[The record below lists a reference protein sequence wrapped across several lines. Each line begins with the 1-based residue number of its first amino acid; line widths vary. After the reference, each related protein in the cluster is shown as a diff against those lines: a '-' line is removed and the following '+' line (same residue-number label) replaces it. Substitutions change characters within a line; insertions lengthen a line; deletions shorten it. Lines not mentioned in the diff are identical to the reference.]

1 MSTSPISSSAPL
13 VSPYSSVPT
22 GASIPPVPD
31 PRDALAGPPLQPA
44 TREPHSQRGARKP
57 VSTHALPQ
65 KYATNPTL
73 QSSVT
78 SPAAPQSPPT
88 SAARFAADMVGR
100 YDGGTQSRN
109 HGADLKSAMVLWK
122 TARLAM
128 TGLPPGEVQVN
139 QDEQE
144 LASALA
150 QMDPATRKQFEQRAN
165 ALRTVPEDGY
175 EAASSSLHRD
185 VDQEMRRVESDPVSR
200 MNAVFNAPVGIG
212 LLGEDGQKQMA
223 ALLNEATKMDTPG
236 ATPTQREQ
244 AFAEAVGIKSRMQDQ
259 ILQESQDIHEAQ
271 EKLWD
276 ASSARVKQVLDDA
289 EHYRISDDPQD
300 NSRGT
305 LHLRTH
311 SDDSEW
317 DSGTRLPAYGKT
329 FPYQSVME
337 KLLSPDGYSQ
347 EERSRSTA
355 RTLSPED
362 RTRDLLTFQQGMSE
376 PGSDI
381 HQRVTKLEQQ
391 ALSTMASPGP
401 GLSAATPATTLS
413 SVAAHPPKYDQNY
426 VQNLA
431 AGYQGA
437 LQDTDRQIRTM
448 LRQDTGGPLDKA
460 LYAIGRFVA
469 DLSPIPGMDWFATK
483 LLDASFPNQGG
494 LTGQQVRN
502 IDLGAMF
509 TGLLLGRGEPE
520 AGESALKPLL
530 GGPGEGAMQL
540 QPGPTGNPSSTVQPP
555 VGGATAGPAF
565 TAGGMPEAYALKNV
579 PSSYGPSA
587 TPGVYVDTANGQ
599 KFILADHQAFAVKY
613 DKDNTTYRIYDP
625 VNPTRPIYPVRH
637 DSGSGKWETHRDVG
651 LQGGTPISMGTKLKA
666 KDLLCDGWMQK
677 DVATLLGI
685 SPNSVSRIQSS
696 FINPDPWTMPLCS
709 EPFRQEVIAQLN
721 AGAPREQIARDKH
734 IQPETVDYIDQH
746 YRRDRHAPQQATGAQ
761 QPTASAAPHG
771 RASPQPGT
779 STGGRTDV
787 PTGLMNP
794 VQTNIGTEAG
804 KVETPQGRNLK
815 RSMTLSNVPPHIR
828 LKAEALLEDG
838 WTIMETSNETGMS
851 RSSVGRLRTST
862 DLSSR
867 PARPLASLSVVCAV
881 ISRLEA
887 GIPREQIAHDM
898 HIQPETV
905 DRIDQ
910 DIRSQ
915 YRAHPSL
922 LAQFTQVDPSIPP
935 LETSTG
941 SEGPASP
948 QPGTSTGGQTYP
960 STKRPRVDAPQ
971 SLGPEA
977 LRSEVLRQV
986 ENQIPAEQIAKNLGL
1001 TPEAV
1006 NQTIE
1011 RYVMDETRKLHEEF
1025 LAEQAR
1031 QPIAAAPTP
1040 VVPPATRQDVIR
1052 RLNNG
1057 QTPADIAAHS
1067 GLTVFQVDQI
1077 RDQYLQEELAHFN
1090 ADLLRQ

>member
-1 MSTSPISSSAPL
+1 MSTSPISSSGPL
-13 VSPYSSVPT
+13 VSPYSSGPA
-22 GASIPPVPD
+22 GAFVPPVPD
-31 PRDALAGPPLQPA
+31 PRDALAGPPLQSAP
-44 TREPHSQRGARKP
+44 REPDRRGAHKP
-57 VSTHALPQ
+57 VSTHALLR
-65 KYATNPTL
+65 KHAASLTL

-100 YDGGTQSRN
+100 YDGGSQSRN

-128 TGLPPGEVQVN
+128 TGLPRDEVQVS

-150 QMDPATRKQFEQRAN
+150 QMDPATRKQFEQRAE
-165 ALRTVPEDGY
+165 ALRTVPQDGY
-175 EAASSSLHRD
+175 EAASSSLHQD

-223 ALLNEATKMDTPG
+223 ALLNEATKMNTPG

-244 AFAEAVGIKSRMQDQ
+244 AYAGAVGIKSRMQDQ
-259 ILQESQDIHEAQ
+259 ILQKSQDIHATQ
-271 EKLWD
+271 KKLWD
-276 ASSARVKQVLDDA
+276 ESTARVNQILDDTGK
-289 EHYRISDDPQD
+289 YRIPNDTEKDTPETLKLPSSSDDPQ
-300 NSRGT
+300 
-305 LHLRTH
+305 
-311 SDDSEW
+311 W
-317 DSGTRLPAYGKT
+317 DGDTRLPAYAKT

-347 EERSRSTA
+347 QERSRSTA
-355 RTLSPED
+355 RTLPPED
-362 RTRDLLTFQQGMSE
+362 RTRDLLTFQEGMSE

-401 GLSAATPATTLS
+401 DLDAGTPATTLS

-437 LQDTDRQIRTM
+437 LQDTDKQIRTM

-469 DLSPIPGMDWFATK
+469 DLSPIPGMDWLATK

-520 AGESALKPLL
+520 AAESALKPVL
-530 GGPGEGAMQL
+530 GGSGEGAL
-540 QPGPTGNPSSTVQPP
+540 KLKPGPTGNPSPTVQPP
-555 VGGATAGPAF
+555 VSGATAGPAF
-565 TAGGMPEAYALKNV
+565 TPGGMPEAYALENM
-579 PSSYGPSA
+579 PSSYSPSA

-599 KFILADHQAFAVKY
+599 KFILADNQAFAVKY

-625 VNPTRPIYPVRH
+625 ANPTRPTYPVRH
-637 DSGSGKWETHRDVG
+637 DSESGKWEIHQDVG
-651 LQGGTPISMGTKLKA
+651 LQGGTRPISAETKLKA
-666 KDLLCDGWMQK
+666 KELLSDGWMQK

-709 EPFRQEVIAQLN
+709 DPFRQEVIAQLN

-746 YRRDRHAPQQATGAQ
+746 YRRDRHAPQQATGAR
-761 QPTASAAPHG
+761 QPTASAAPC
-771 RASPQPGT
+771 R
-779 STGGRTDV
+779 
-787 PTGLMNP
+787 
-794 VQTNIGTEAG
+794 
-804 KVETPQGRNLK
+804 
-815 RSMTLSNVPPHIR
+815 
-828 LKAEALLEDG
+828 
-838 WTIMETSNETGMS
+838 
-851 RSSVGRLRTST
+851 
-862 DLSSR
+862 
-867 PARPLASLSVVCAV
+867 
-881 ISRLEA
+881 
-887 GIPREQIAHDM
+887 
-898 HIQPETV
+898 
-905 DRIDQ
+905 
-910 DIRSQ
+910 
-915 YRAHPSL
+915 
-922 LAQFTQVDPSIPP
+922 
-935 LETSTG
+935 
-941 SEGPASP
+941 PASP
-948 QPGTSTGGQTYP
+948 QPGTSTGGHTDP
-960 STKRPRVDAPQ
+960 SAKRPRVDSPQ
-971 SLGPEA
+971 PSGREA
-977 LRSEVLRQV
+977 MTSEVLRQV
-986 ENQIPAEQIAKNLGL
+986 ADQIPAEQIAKNLGL
-1001 TPEAV
+1001 TPEAIDE
-1006 NQTIE
+1006 TIE

-1031 QPIAAAPTP
+1031 QPIAAAHTP
-1040 VVPPATRQDVIR
+1040 FVPPATRQDVIH

-1057 QTPADIAAHS
+1057 QTLADIAAHS
-1067 GLTVFQVDQI
+1067 GLTALQVDQI
-1077 RDQYLQEELAHFN
+1077 KDQYLQEELAHFN

>member
-1 MSTSPISSSAPL
+1 MSTSPISSSGPL
-13 VSPYSSVPT
+13 VSPYSSGPA
-22 GASIPPVPD
+22 GAFVPPVPD
-31 PRDALAGPPLQPA
+31 PRAALAGPPLQSAP
-44 TREPHSQRGARKP
+44 REPDRRGAHKP
-57 VSTHALPQ
+57 VSTHALLR
-65 KYATNPTL
+65 KHAASPTM

-128 TGLPPGEVQVN
+128 TGLPRDEVQVS

-150 QMDPATRKQFEQRAN
+150 QMDPATRKQFEQRAE
-165 ALRTVPEDGY
+165 ALRTVPQDGY
-175 EAASSSLHRD
+175 EAASSSLHQD

-200 MNAVFNAPVGIG
+200 MNAEFNAPVGIG
-212 LLGEDGQKQMA
+212 LLGEDGRKQMA
-223 ALLNEATKMDTPG
+223 ALLNEATKINTPG

-244 AFAEAVGIKSRMQDQ
+244 AYAGAVGIKSRMQDQ
-259 ILQESQDIHEAQ
+259 ILQKSQDIHATQ
-271 EKLWD
+271 KKLWD
-276 ASSARVKQVLDDA
+276 ESTARVNQILDDTGK
-289 EHYRISDDPQD
+289 YRIPNDTEKDTPETLKLPSSSDDPQ
-300 NSRGT
+300 
-305 LHLRTH
+305 
-311 SDDSEW
+311 W
-317 DSGTRLPAYGKT
+317 DRDTRLPAYAKT

-337 KLLSPDGYSQ
+337 KLLSPDGYSRQ
-347 EERSRSTA
+347 ERSRSTA
-355 RTLSPED
+355 RTLPPED

-401 GLSAATPATTLS
+401 DLDAGTPATTLS
-413 SVAAHPPKYDQNY
+413 SVAAHPPKYDQSY

-437 LQDTDRQIRTM
+437 LQDTDKQIRTM
-448 LRQDTGGPLDKA
+448 LRQDAGGPLDKA

-469 DLSPIPGMDWFATK
+469 DLSPIPGMDWLATK

-494 LTGQQVRN
+494 LTGQQVSN

-520 AGESALKPLL
+520 AGESALKPVL
-530 GGPGEGAMQL
+530 GGSGEGAL
-540 QPGPTGNPSSTVQPP
+540 KLKPGPTGNPSPTVQPP
-555 VGGATAGPAF
+555 VSGATAGPAF
-565 TAGGMPEAYALKNV
+565 TPGGMPEAYALENM
-579 PSSYGPSA
+579 PSSYSPSA
-587 TPGVYVDTANGQ
+587 TPGVYVDAANGQ
-599 KFILADHQAFAVKY
+599 KLILADNQAFAVKY

-625 VNPTRPIYPVRH
+625 ANPTRPTYPVRH

-838 WTIMETSNETGMS
+838 WTIMDTSNETGMS
-851 RSSVGRLRTST
+851 RSSVGRLSTST

-867 PARPLASLSVVCAV
+867 PARPLASLSVVSAV

-935 LETSTG
+935 PETSTG

-948 QPGTSTGGQTYP
+948 QPGTSTGGHTDR
-960 STKRPRVDAPQ
+960 SAKRPRVDSPQ
-971 SLGPEA
+971 PSGREA
-977 LRSEVLRQV
+977 MTSEVLRQV
-986 ENQIPAEQIAKNLGL
+986 ADQIPAEQIAKNLGL
-1001 TPEAV
+1001 TPEAIDE
-1006 NQTIE
+1006 TIE

-1025 LAEQAR
+1025 LTEQAR
-1031 QPIAAAPTP
+1031 QPIAAAHTP
-1040 VVPPATRQDVIR
+1040 FVPPATRQHVIH

-1067 GLTVFQVDQI
+1067 GLTALQVDQI
-1077 RDQYLQEELAHFN
+1077 KDQYLHEELAHFN
-1090 ADLLRQ
+1090 ADLLGQ